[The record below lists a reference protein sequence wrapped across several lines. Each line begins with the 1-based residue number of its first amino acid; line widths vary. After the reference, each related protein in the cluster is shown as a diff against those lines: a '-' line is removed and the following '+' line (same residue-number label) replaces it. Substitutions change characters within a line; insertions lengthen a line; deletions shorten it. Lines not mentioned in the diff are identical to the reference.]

1 MRRRGFIALVSGGL
15 VTRPLVGWTQPS
27 GKSVRI
33 GLLGPGSAAG
43 SAGAVEVLR
52 ARLRDLGYV
61 EGKNIGIESRWG
73 EGNNRRLAD
82 LADELVMATVD
93 ILVTQ
98 GTAATRAAKR
108 STTDIPIVMTA
119 AVDAVG
125 ARLISTIARPGGNI
139 TGTTIFSLETSAH
152 RLEALKEAMPR
163 ITQLGMLLN
172 PENPEAEIT
181 RQATELAAQS
191 LKLGAQGFD
200 ARRPDRLDAAF
211 TAMARRSVDAVLV
224 QQDPMFDANAGEIAR
239 LALRQRFAS
248 VGDREFAVAGG
259 LVGHEMNAA
268 DVWRRTAYFIDRI
281 LKGTRPADLPVER
294 VQRFLVILNLKT
306 AKALKLTISPV
317 VVTRADEVI
326 R

>member
-15 VTRPLVGWTQPS
+15 VTRAPAAWAQPS

-43 SAGAVEVLR
+43 SAGDVEVLR

-73 EGNNRRLAD
+73 EGSNRRLAD
-82 LADELVMATVD
+82 LADELVMAKVD

-98 GTAATRAAKR
+98 GTAATRGAKR
-108 STTDIPIVMTA
+108 STTEIPIVMTA
-119 AVDAVG
+119 AIDAVG
-125 ARLISTIARPGGNI
+125 ARLVSSIARPGGNI

-172 PENPEAEIT
+172 PENPEAEVT

-191 LKLGAQGFD
+191 LKLGAQSFD
-200 ARRPDRLDAAF
+200 ARRPERLDAAF

-239 LALRQRFAS
+239 LAIRQRFAS

-259 LVGHEMNAA
+259 LVGHQMNAA

-281 LKGTRPADLPVER
+281 LKGIRPADLPVER
-294 VQRFLVILNLKT
+294 VQKFVVILNLKS

-317 VVTRADEVI
+317 VVARADEVI